1 MDFDQVLV
9 GPPEMF
15 HPLPPIG
22 RPGLADG
29 CVGTECSPRQRGP
42 CAEEPGP
49 GPAQG
54 SRSGPGYL
62 ILYRVNRWL

>member
-29 CVGTECSPRQRGP
+29 CVGTECSPACSPASVGP
-42 CAEEPGP
+42 VQKN
-49 GPAQG
+49 PALDPH
-54 SRSGPGYL
+54 RAHARAPAT
-62 ILYRVNRWL
+62 